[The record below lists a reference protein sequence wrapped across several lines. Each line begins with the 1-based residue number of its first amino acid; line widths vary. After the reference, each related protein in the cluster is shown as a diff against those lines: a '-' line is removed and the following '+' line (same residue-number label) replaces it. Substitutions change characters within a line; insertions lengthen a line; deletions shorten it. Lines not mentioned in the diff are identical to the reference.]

1 MYSIFYKIWASFTP
15 NFGGIPFQS
24 NTDHIASYKTLV
36 LVFMMDGLVLWTTYQ
51 SEMYADLS
59 KPLIKEP
66 FNDLDSL
73 VKSDY
78 MWASLQKYLRNALKF
93 ERHSLKLICFKRA
106 FQ

>member
-51 SEMYADLS
+51 SVMYTELS
-59 KPLIKEP
+59 RPLIKHP

-73 VKSDY
+73 TKSDY
-78 MWASLQKYLRNALKF
+78 M
-93 ERHSLKLICFKRA
+93 
-106 FQ
+106 